1 MDSSTLYL
9 ISFQQNETLSNIGD
23 VYKVQVESPD
33 SPFYTPMELLPT
45 LKKPPSDINEPGE
58 FGHPFHIPVKTGIA
72 LAPVIAQGYM
82 QHGFNTIVSDII
94 SPHRNLGDK
103 REEGCKVNQNF
114 CIILSWT
121 AVA

>member
-1 MDSSTLYL
+1 MSSLFFRSL
-9 ISFQQNETLSNIGD
+9 QQNESLSKIGD
-23 VYKVQVESPD
+23 VYKFEVDSPD

-58 FGHPFHIPVKTGIA
+58 FGHPFRIPVKTGIA

-82 QHGFNTIVSDII
+82 QHGFNAIVSDII

-103 REEGCKVNQNF
+103 REEGCKVRKKYF
-114 CIILSWT
+114 
-121 AVA
+121 